1 MDLRFLNKVRRTAGP
16 LELDHIESFAQGRI
30 SRRDFVT
37 RGTVLGMGLPL
48 LGAIVTACGSSSP
61 KAGPAT
67 TAATKATDAATT
79 TTAGPSTTKAAPA
92 ATTAAP
98 AGAPAGFKAGG
109 TLKVAAQTP
118 GGPLDPV
125 AMENL
130 GSYTIVTVCFEYL
143 CGPGEGA
150 ELVPMLAESWKPNA
164 DASEWTFTLR
174 KGVKWHDGSPF
185 TADDVVAT
193 MDRLAGSNLKA
204 SIAAGSTKA
213 TDATTVVMK
222 LVAPNGQFP
231 YLVSHWNPQ
240 SVITPKSFVLGTTLD
255 KVKTGTGPFK
265 LTDYNPDTGCAF
277 ARNDDW
283 WGGKPI
289 LDKVEFIFS
298 QDIAVQMSGL
308 QAGAADAAVQFSVL
322 DGKAILDDT
331 KKFTVETI
339 RGSGHRQI
347 WFNVRDE
354 GPFKDK
360 RVRQAVALGIDRQAL
375 VDNVLQGRGDI
386 ANDHPIAPIYPF
398 FDKSQP
404 QRKRDIAKAKQLL
417 ADAGKTGLKATLVVG
432 KLQEIPQLA
441 ELIQSQ
447 LKEIGMEVTLDVVEN
462 KVHYDRW
469 CKVYDSKV
477 EPAGCDGGTDFGLV
491 DYGNRGTPD
500 VYLTK
505 AYSTGEWNSAHFN
518 NPEFNA
524 LVKEYQAALTNEGR
538 AKAIAKIQVIA
549 NEEVPYVIP
558 YFLNAGMAYSTKV
571 KGIKPTGLGHY
582 YLGKAGFVA

>member
-1 MDLRFLNKVRRTAGP
+1 MDLRFLDRVRRNAGP

-48 LGAIVTACGSSSP
+48 LGAIVTACGSSKP
-61 KAGPAT
+61 KAGAASTAAPKATDAPATTKAAGPAT
-67 TAATKATDAATT
+67 TAAQATT
-79 TTAGPSTTKAAPA
+79 VAPA
-92 ATTAAP
+92 T
-98 AGAPAGFKAGG
+98 APAGFKAGG

-204 SIAAGSTKA
+204 SIAAGSSKA
-213 TDATTVVMK
+213 TDANTVVLK
-222 LVAPNGQFP
+222 LIAPNGQFP

-240 SVITPKSFVLGTTLD
+240 SVITPKAFVLGSTLD

-360 RVRQAVALGIDRQAL
+360 RVRQAVALGLDRQAL
-375 VDNVLQGRGDI
+375 VDNVLQGRGDV

-524 LVKEYQAALTNEGR
+524 LVKEYQAALTNDGR

-549 NEEVPYVIP
+549 SEEVPYVIP
-558 YFLNAGMAYSTKV
+558 YFLNAGMAFNNKV
-571 KGIKPTGLGHY
+571 KGIKATGLGHY

>member
-1 MDLRFLNKVRRTAGP
+1 MNMRDFDQARMTVGP
-16 LELDHIESFAQGRI
+16 IERDHVESFEQGRI
-30 SRRDFVT
+30 NRREFVR
-37 RGTVLGMGLPL
+37 RGTMLGLSVPFMS
-48 LGAIVTACGSSSP
+48 AIIAACGSS
-61 KAGPAT
+61 KT
-67 TAATKATDAATT
+67 
-79 TTAGPSTTKAAPA
+79 AAPA
-92 ATTAAP
+92 STTATTAAP
-98 AGAPAGFKAGG
+98 VSTVAAAGTTAAPGTTVAAAPTTAGAPAGFKAGG
-109 TLKVAAQTP
+109 TLKVATQTP

-130 GSYTIVTVCFEYL
+130 GSYTIVTTCFEYL

-150 ELVPMLAESWKPNA
+150 DLVPMLAESWKPNA
-164 DASEWTFTLR
+164 DASEWTFTIR
-174 KGVKWHDGSPF
+174 KGVKWHDGATL

-193 MDRLAGSNLKA
+193 MDRLATAGLKA
-204 SIAAGSTKA
+204 SIAEGSTKA
-213 TDATTVVMK
+213 VDANTVTMK
-222 LVAPNGQFP
+222 LKDPNGQFP

-240 SVITPKSFVLGTTLD
+240 SVITPKSYAKGTTLD

-265 LTDYNPDTGCAF
+265 LTDYNPDTGCSF

-298 QDIAVQMSGL
+298 QDIAVQMGGL
-308 QAGAADAAVQFSVL
+308 QGGAVDAAVQFSVL
-322 DGKAILDDT
+322 DGAAILADT

-339 RGSGHRQI
+339 RGSGHRQL

-360 RVRQAVALGIDRQAL
+360 RVRQAVAYGLDRQAL
-375 VDNVLQGRGDI
+375 IDTVLQGRGDL
-386 ANDHPIAPIYPF
+386 ANDHPIAPIYPY
-398 FDKSQP
+398 FDKTQP

-417 ADAGKTGLKATLVVG
+417 ADAGKTGLKATLYVG

-441 ELIQSQ
+441 EVIQSQ
-447 LKEIGMEVTLDVVEN
+447 LKEIGMDITLDVVEN

-477 EPAGCDGGTDFGLV
+477 EPAGCDGGMDFGLV

-505 AYSTGEWNSAHFN
+505 AYSTGEWNSAHYSS
-518 NPEFNA
+518 PDFNA
-524 LVKEYQAALTNEGR
+524 AVKEYQGSLDNAGR
-538 AKAIAKIQVIA
+538 AKAISKIQAIA
-549 NEEVPYVIP
+549 TEDVPYVIP
-558 YFLNAGMAYSTKV
+558 YFLNAAMAFTNKV
-571 KGIKPTGLGHY
+571 KGIKATGLGHY